1 MQYNLTAGLQH
12 TIQRFHVV
20 FGLYYCTAAAF
31 PAYSWI
37 QILKNESLFRRL
49 CMRGAVY
56 RLLPRK
62 CLERVTPAIRQSSTS
77 FRQSFHASI
86 TYNNRTGVS
95 DSRR

>member
-1 MQYNLTAGLQH
+1 
-12 TIQRFHVV
+12 
-20 FGLYYCTAAAF
+20 
-31 PAYSWI
+31 
-37 QILKNESLFRRL
+37 
-49 CMRGAVY
+49 MRGAVY